1 MRNRRTLALE
11 RELYFYTIMHKR
23 VNFYIDGFNFYFGLK
38 SKNWKA
44 YYWLDIVKFCERFL
58 RPGQSLENVYY
69 FTATQKAK
77 SKKDRQDL
85 FFSANKLNPK
95 FKLVFGKFLK
105 KQIYTPHGIIN
116 TFEEKQTDVNIAV
129 HMIKNVVFDKND
141 ISVLV
146 SGDSDLVPPID
157 FIRELN
163 PSHKIFCYFP
173 PNRVS
178 VDLMNS
184 SDNYIKLARYEHRF
198 KKSMLPESI
207 TLDNGY
213 IIKRPDKWK

>member
-1 MRNRRTLALE
+1 MPN
-11 RELYFYTIMHKR
+11 R

-38 SKNWKA
+38 DKNWKR
-44 YYWLDIVKFCERFL
+44 YYWLDIVKFCESFL
-58 RPGQSLENVYY
+58 RPGQVLETVYY

-77 SKKDRQDL
+77 GKKYRQDL
-85 FFSANKLNPK
+85 FFSANRLNPK

-105 KQIYTPHGIIN
+105 KTIHTPHGPFF

-129 HMIKNVVFDKND
+129 YMIKNVVFDKNE
-141 ISVLV
+141 ISVLI

-157 FIRELN
+157 FIKELN

-178 VDLMNS
+178 VDLISS
-184 SDNYIKLARYEHRF
+184 SDSFIKLARYEHRF
-198 KKSMLPESI
+198 KKAMLPEEI
-207 TLDNGY
+207 ELDNGY
-213 IIKRPDKWK
+213 ILKRPGTWR